1 MKKLLTFLLTALL
14 AFSVGWAETST
25 LTFNSACGGSGTADD
40 GAAWTVESDAAESTF
55 DSTKGIHYGTS
66 KAAVSYLTLTSSSFS
81 NKTITKIVVNAS
93 GASSTSAV
101 LNVTVGG
108 SAFGS
113 QTNLSSTAA
122 EYTFNGS
129 ASGEIVVRISQQS
142 AKKALYCKSITI
154 TYEAGGTQPAEPNWY
169 SKVTDLSDLE
179 AGKKCIFVYENG
191 SSSAAMGAFDS
202 NNHGIGITDLTI
214 SDNRINIGGTDV
226 IEYTLG
232 GTSNA
237 WTFLNPNNRY
247 LGAAGNTSDQF
258 STSATLGV
266 YTDLRWTIN
275 GNGYISNNSSSRN
288 IRYSSAHLFGLYT
301 SGSYATI
308 FIQDLEDCATPTF
321 SPDPEDGPFT
331 SAQNVSISCATS
343 GATIYYTTDGTTPT
357 TSSAVYSSAITVNET
372 TTIKAIAVA
381 SGYDNSAVATA
392 TYTINQPQTVANLP
406 AANGLNDGDEFTFT
420 GDAVV
425 AYHMTYGNSS
435 YTWLR
440 DLNATSGGGMF
451 YNDNSGLTSVGTVLN
466 SGWTATK
473 TVYSGLYEYTGA
485 NGITANTQYSTQTV
499 EPFDRTGQTL
509 SDANISEIIA
519 LNNITISGTGNAQTG
534 TSEGNRAT
542 YTLYKKF
549 GITLEDG
556 KKYNIIATV
565 GKYNNNTIQVYPLS
579 ATEVAEPTLTI
590 ELNPVTQTASVGDI
604 ITVNVSVDPADAEF
618 EATCDNDN
626 VIVENTSNGF
636 TIYTETPGTYTVS
649 VYATS
654 GTLENTVTGTYT
666 FNDVSS
672 SSTIYRKVTSTNDLV
687 EGQKYI
693 LVYEGTPAFLGAIST
708 TSTKYGLS
716 ITGPTINNDK
726 VDIANYSD
734 IKVLTLTKDGNN
746 LSFHNGTGYLC
757 WTSGNSLN
765 VSSDIS
771 NNSKW
776 TASGD
781 DTNGFILT
789 NLVADDSDS
798 RILKYNSTSGQERFA
813 CYKSG
818 QKDAILYVQDSGET
832 PTPTVAV
839 PTFSFNDEAVTGSVT
854 VNYGETITVNSAS
867 GTVIS
872 YTTDNTDP
880 STSNTATLTTS
891 NTAQVMIT
899 EGCTIRAIAL
909 DGDANESDEATLTV
923 TVNPLAIT
931 LNPAEQSVATGE
943 TITVDVTANTLGD
956 VVYDY
961 SCSPVGAT
969 VTATANGFTI
979 TSTNA
984 GTYTVTV
991 SAIDEA
997 YREATAMGTYT
1008 FTAAS
1013 ASTTIYRKVTQSSDL
1028 VAGRKYIIVY
1038 EGSMSSY
1045 PNPAVMGAIG
1055 SYGDYITGPTISN
1068 NEIDIADYTATS
1080 VLTLGGN
1087 PNDGWTFQL
1096 NNGDYMAL
1104 NSDSNALHTND
1115 GTSNNAKWSVSSSF
1129 YLTNVE
1135 YDTRTLMSNSASS
1148 RFACYTSTQNNQR
1161 TYAYLY
1167 VQKNTGPEIVVAP
1180 NSLSLDDIAVGS
1192 SSTTGTLNVSGQKL
1206 TENVTVTWDN
1216 SNFTVN
1222 NSSSPATI
1230 PVASVLA
1237 DGGINVNVA
1246 YNGTNTQ
1253 GETVELTFSSTGAEP
1268 VTATVT
1274 GKKATPTAPE
1284 IDVPTGT
1291 YYEGQDVV
1299 ISAQEGTTLVYTIDG
1314 VSTTV
1319 NDNEA
1324 IIEVPYGT
1332 GTTTVTATAYEGN
1345 NASETTT
1352 VTYTWGTVT
1361 VTISPETGTT
1371 FMGRTISG
1379 TISVEPSDAQVTMTG
1394 ATYNAQ
1400 DKTFV
1405 SDEVLAVGGQVTV
1418 QATATKGNATANA
1431 TATYTRV
1438 AAPTPAAPTFSI
1450 PAGAVAAGTQVTITA
1465 PAGTTL
1471 YVNGVAQSNPY
1482 TVTISTATTIQAYC
1496 VNEDENTQSD
1506 TVTNFYSISSSGG
1519 SGDGNIYEKVT
1530 SSELIE
1536 GDSYILVYEDT
1547 PSAMGTVPNGGK
1559 GSAVTATWVQH
1570 TSTPYQVSVD
1580 DACELIAHSTG
1591 TQYQYQF
1598 VLADDSYL
1606 GWSSSTN
1613 FNLNLDSSSNGTK
1626 WTVSQ
1631 NGTITN
1637 VEAGSRGVIYSQN
1650 SNGVFAPYSTS
1661 NVGNNGYAWAYLY
1674 HKVNSTPTV
1683 VVDAPVITPVTD
1695 TYYENQNVTITAQD
1709 GVTIYYTTDGS
1720 NPTTLSN
1727 VYSSSFPAEYVS
1739 GGTMTVK
1746 AIAINAQGVASEV
1759 AMETYT
1765 WGVPTVSIIP
1775 ESKYVAD
1782 DHVSV
1787 ILSSTPAD
1795 ASIYYTINGSEPTNE
1810 STLYSNAFTVD
1821 LPNVG
1826 DEVTVKAIAYVGNLP
1841 SEIAT
1846 ATYTRVNK
1854 VIDVN
1859 APFFSPIENYTYYGD
1874 QEIEILCTTE
1884 NADIYYEVVPAS
1896 GVTVPDASQVTQPT
1910 KSSTHYTGPISMT
1923 VGNSYYVKAIAYI
1936 GNFASE
1942 VAEGWFTIKST
1953 SEWSTPTNATTVLE
1967 NVAQMRTVSSGK
1979 RVTFRNPIQV
1989 VYMSTMCN
1997 DPTPGNYTHPVPEYV
2012 YVRDN
2017 SGYGVIYF
2025 GKGSTMWATQTNGRR
2040 NSPAKIFEMG
2050 DWIAGNE
2057 IEGVTGTWDS
2067 GLIPQVGTKERDIY
2081 SWPADKLGNT
2091 PIIAEEATC
2100 ADVRGGTIDNNLCGH
2115 YLHVRNTTLSGVMD
2129 YQEFNT
2135 NETNDYRHTGTIS
2148 DASGAC
2154 TYYDRFWLYSGT
2166 VDNGFHYPY
2175 TGYGNITYDICG
2187 LGHYDQAWFTAKGDN
2202 ATFDIFC
2209 VGDYY
2214 AGMSNPYEVFPLDF
2228 LWIYK
2233 PVISLPSGEYTT
2245 EQTVTLTAEQ
2255 PTWTEDPVTIYYKTD
2270 DMDDWAEYTSP
2281 IIVNSDTHIQAYA
2294 QVPTEKFNDIVR
2306 SVTVEATYE
2315 FANIKEPI
2323 INDDVD
2329 DNVIEVTTGD
2339 EEVNVTIQ
2347 TNPESPEALTLYT
2360 LNGEVPTLE
2369 NGIPVVN
2376 GSISLDSITETTTV
2390 TAISYLPDGEGNP
2403 VLWSNPVTVTYTF
2416 VKSNGV
2422 VYNLVDAVAMDKVYV
2437 IVNKDAYMGL
2447 STAQNGNNRG
2457 STGVKFTDGTK
2468 EHVYG
2473 NDELA
2478 LFVLE
2483 SANAGRYYFK
2493 NINGNGYL
2501 TVTTNDVAN
2510 LSTSATASSYSEAA
2524 VAIGS
2529 QAAGCPATITF
2540 NYDGTNRYLRYFA
2553 KGRTFTTN
2561 SDVTLNQ
2568 DVFLYGTTATP
2579 LAVIESKITAG
2590 DNVQVTVADNLIGAW
2605 AINKPDGKK
2614 YLWAK
2619 DMGLS
2624 IDKTAPVAGQKDYVK
2639 NILHYQNHDWDQSNW
2654 VILDFSGL
2662 NGQENN
2668 PEEFVGKKLTGGTI
2682 TGKYVDGN
2690 NYRIVLDIAPQ
2701 AIADADAGKYPGY
2714 NVADVKEDDPQSYVL
2729 GYNTYIPTN
2738 FYDAY
2743 MNAPY
2748 GEGFV
2753 AEEGYA
2759 LGTHAG
2765 EKLFFMNPK
2774 VQEVVRIWG
2783 IYTQKEGGQ
2792 DVFTCITPSLENMVN
2807 GWGIK
2812 GAFAVKWDY
2821 NRVNQDTYGARP
2833 SGLGYTDVNKAFMFH
2848 AAIVA
2853 KSTSGRRANVVGTA
2867 DDASNMSDRFVIYP
2881 LDFKSSEDN
2890 VVTGVEE
2897 LNVLMKDVESVRYYN
2912 IMGMESEK
2920 PFEGINIVV
2929 TRYTDGSTSTAKILR

>member
-1 MKKLLTFLLTALL
+1 MTALL
-14 AFSVGWAETST
+14 AFGVGWAATETYTYQLESGHFNTST
-25 LTFNSACGGSGTADD
+25 TTHTDNNGFTWSLNLANNSYCQWNSNVSALQIGSAKQPAGNTTFQTSDISGTITQVTVT
-40 GAAWTVESDAAESTF
+40 AWT
-55 DSTKGIHYGTS
+55 GGTS
-66 KAAVSYLTLTSSSFS
+66 TASVSVDGNNYTPSSTTLGSSTADYTF
-81 NKTITKIVVNAS
+81 T
-93 GASSTSAV
+93 GASSGA
-101 LNVTVGG
+101 LII
-108 SAFGS
+108 
-113 QTNLSSTAA
+113 
-122 EYTFNGS
+122 TFN
-129 ASGEIVVRISQQS
+129 ASS
-142 AKKALYCKSITI
+142 KAMYLSKVSVTI
-154 TYEAGGTQPAEPNWY
+154 ETGGTPTPTCQ
-169 SKVTDLSDLE
+169 
-179 AGKKCIFVYENG
+179 
-191 SSSAAMGAFDS
+191 
-202 NNHGIGITDLTI
+202 
-214 SDNRINIGGTDV
+214 
-226 IEYTLG
+226 
-232 GTSNA
+232 
-237 WTFLNPNNRY
+237 
-247 LGAAGNTSDQF
+247 
-258 STSATLGV
+258 
-266 YTDLRWTIN
+266 
-275 GNGYISNNSSSRN
+275 
-288 IRYSSAHLFGLYT
+288 
-301 SGSYATI
+301 
-308 FIQDLEDCATPTF
+308 TPTF
-321 SPDPEDGPFT
+321 SPAAGTYT
-331 SAQNVSISCATS
+331 SAQNVTISCGTS
-343 GATIYYTTDGTTPT
+343 GATIYYTTDGSTPT
-357 TSSAVYSSAITVNET
+357 TSSSVYSTAIPVSKT
-372 TTIKAIAVA
+372 TTIKALATANGYNNSTIAE
-381 SGYDNSAVATA
+381 A
-392 TYTINQPQTVANLP
+392 TYTIS
-406 AANGLNDGDEFTFT
+406 T
-420 GDAVV
+420 G
-425 AYHMTYGNSS
+425 GS
-435 YTWLR
+435 
-440 DLNATSGGGMF
+440 TS
-451 YNDNSGLTSVGTVLN
+451 
-466 SGWTATK
+466 
-473 TVYSGLYEYTGA
+473 TVYHKVTKESDLAPERKYIIVYEDVDNNKASALSTFGSSTGSSASTFNAITNLNLTDHTVDIGSNSNIVVLTLGGSTDAWTLYYDKGNISGYIAGNNST
-485 NGITANTQYSTQTV
+485 NFNIVSSTQT
-499 EPFDRTGQTL
+499 TGAL
-509 SDANISEIIA
+509 WKISNDGII
-519 LNNITISGTGNAQTG
+519 N
-534 TSEGNRAT
+534 
-542 YTLYKKF
+542 
-549 GITLEDG
+549 
-556 KKYNIIATV
+556 
-565 GKYNNNTIQVYPLS
+565 
-579 ATEVAEPTLTI
+579 
-590 ELNPVTQTASVGDI
+590 
-604 ITVNVSVDPADAEF
+604 NVSYTTRYIRYYASASSPSF
-618 EATCDNDN
+618 RHYT
-626 VIVENTSNGF
+626 TSNGAEA
-636 TIYTETPGTYTVS
+636 Y
-649 VYATS
+649 
-654 GTLENTVTGTYT
+654 
-666 FNDVSS
+666 
-672 SSTIYRKVTSTNDLV
+672 
-687 EGQKYI
+687 
-693 LVYEGTPAFLGAIST
+693 
-708 TSTKYGLS
+708 
-716 ITGPTINNDK
+716 
-726 VDIANYSD
+726 
-734 IKVLTLTKDGNN
+734 
-746 LSFHNGTGYLC
+746 
-757 WTSGNSLN
+757 
-765 VSSDIS
+765 
-771 NNSKW
+771 
-776 TASGD
+776 
-781 DTNGFILT
+781 
-789 NLVADDSDS
+789 
-798 RILKYNSTSGQERFA
+798 
-813 CYKSG
+813 
-818 QKDAILYVQDSGET
+818 LYVQDSGET

-839 PTFSFNDEAVTGSVT
+839 PTFSYNEEAVTGSVA
-854 VNYGETITVNSAS
+854 VDYGETITLNSAS

-872 YTTDNTDP
+872 YTTDNTNP
-880 STSNTATLTTS
+880 STSNTATLSTS

-909 DGDANESDEATLTV
+909 DGDANESDEASLTV
-923 TVNPLAIT
+923 TLNPLAIT
-931 LNPAEQSVATGE
+931 LNPATESAATGE
-943 TITVDVTANTLGD
+943 AITVGVTANTLGD
-956 VVYDY
+956 VVYEY
-961 SCSPVGAT
+961 SCSPAGAT

-1008 FTAAS
+1008 FTAPVETNQYNLVKNTTS
-1013 ASTTIYRKVTQSSDL
+1013 IDDNSTYVLIYNSTN
-1028 VAGRKYIIVY
+1028 A
-1038 EGSMSSY
+1038 MSSTLTGGY
-1045 PNPAVMGAIG
+1045 LAQ
-1055 SYGDYITGPTISN
+1055 ITNGFSVSGEIASVESN
-1068 NEIDIADYTATS
+1068 SEVDI
-1080 VLTLGGN
+1080 LTLESI
-1087 PNDGWTFQL
+1087 
-1096 NNGDYMAL
+1096 GDNYYYIKDA
-1104 NSDSNALHTND
+1104 T
-1115 GTSNNAKWSVSSSF
+1115 G
-1129 YLTNVE
+1129 YI
-1135 YDTRTLMSNSASS
+1135 
-1148 RFACYTSTQNNQR
+1148 QN
-1161 TYAYLY
+1161 T
-1167 VQKNTGPEIVVAP
+1167 
-1180 NSLSLDDIAVGS
+1180 S
-1192 SSTTGTLNVSGQKL
+1192 SSTIARDNAPSTDNFKWEITIDNNLALIQNKSTGRYLAYNTSSPRFAAYTSVTGQQKAAALYQRESTNPKLTVPATVDLGTVPVGTSESEAVEFTISGSHLTGNVSVSIASEELANFIIVPSLPATLSPDANGNVSQNFLISYTGT
-1206 TENVTVTWDN
+1206 NVTGAT
-1216 SNFTVN
+1216 
-1222 NSSSPATI
+1222 ATI
-1230 PVASVLA
+1230 TVTS
-1237 DGGINVNVA
+1237 DGAATKTI
-1246 YNGTNTQ
+1246 
-1253 GETVELTFSSTGAEP
+1253 
-1268 VTATVT
+1268 TVT

-1291 YYEGQDVV
+1291 YYEDQDVV

-1319 NDNEA
+1319 NDNEV

-1361 VTISPETGTT
+1361 VTISPETGST

-1379 TISVEPSDAQVTMTG
+1379 SISVEPSDAQVTMTG

-1438 AAPTPAAPTFSI
+1438 AAPAPAAPTFSI

-1519 SGDGNIYEKVT
+1519 SGDGNIYEEVI
-1530 SSELIE
+1530 SPNLID
-1536 GDSYILVYEDT
+1536 GDTYILVYEGT
-1547 PSAMGTVPNGGK
+1547 PSAMGAISSGK
-1559 GSAVTATWVQH
+1559 GSAVVATWEKH
-1570 TSTPYQVSVD
+1570 DERPYQVSLEG
-1580 DACELIAHSTG
+1580 ANELIAHSTG

-1598 VLADDSYL
+1598 ELANGSYL
-1606 GWSSSTN
+1606 GWSSGAN
-1613 FNLNLDSSSNGTK
+1613 FNNTVTDNGAK
-1626 WTVSQ
+1626 WTVDEY
-1631 NGTITN
+1631 GTITN
-1637 VEAGSRGVIYSQN
+1637 VKENSRSVIYRESA
-1650 SNGVFAPYSTS
+1650 GFAPYASSNAGTS
-1661 NVGNNGYAWAYLY
+1661 DYHWAYLY
-1674 HKVNSTPTV
+1674 HKVNSTPAV
-1683 VVDAPVITPVTD
+1683 VVDAPVITPVTG

-1739 GGTMTVK
+1739 GGTVTIK

-1765 WGVPTVSIIP
+1765 WGVPTVSINP
-1775 ESKYVAD
+1775 DSKYVAD

-1896 GVTVPDASQVTQPT
+1896 GVTVPDASQVATPT

-1967 NVAQMRTVSSGK
+1967 NVAQMRTVSSGS

-2025 GKGSTMWATQTNGRR
+2025 GKGSTMWAKQTSGRR

-2057 IEGVTGTWDS
+2057 IDGVTGTWDS

-2091 PIIAEEATC
+2091 PIIAEKATC
-2100 ADVRGGTIDNNLCGH
+2100 ADVGGGTVDNNLCGH

-2175 TGYGNITYDICG
+2175 TGYDNITYDICG
-2187 LGHYDQAWFTAKGDN
+2187 LGHYDQAWFAAKGDN

-2255 PTWTEDPVTIYYKTD
+2255 PTWTVDPVTIYYKTD

-2323 INDDVD
+2323 ITDDVD
-2329 DNVIEVTTGD
+2329 DNVIEVTTGN
-2339 EEVNVTIQ
+2339 EEVNVTIS
-2347 TNPESPEALTLYT
+2347 TNPESPDAVTLYT
-2360 LNGEVPTLE
+2360 TNGEVPTLE
-2369 NGIPVVN
+2369 NGIVVEN
-2376 GSISLDSITETTTV
+2376 GQVTLNPIKETTTV
-2390 TAISYLPDGEGNP
+2390 TAISYIEVSDGQGGTTL
-2403 VLWSNPVTVTYTF
+2403 VWSNPVSETYTF

-2422 VYNLVDAVAMDKVYV
+2422 VYDLVNTVTTDKIYV

-2447 STAQNGNNRG
+2447 STAQNGNNHG

-2473 NDELA
+2473 NAELA

-2493 NINGNGYL
+2493 NINGDGYL

-2510 LSTSATASSYSEAA
+2510 LSTSATASSYSEAGVTIA
-2524 VAIGS
+2524 QNNGY
-2529 QAAGCPATITF
+2529 PATIMF

-2561 SDVTLNQ
+2561 ADATLNEE
-2568 DVFLYGTTATP
+2568 VFLYGTEATP
-2579 LAVIESKITAG
+2579 LAKIESEMNAG
-2590 DNVQVTVADNLIGAW
+2590 NDVQVTVADDLIAAW
-2605 AINKPDGKK
+2605 AVDNGTEK
-2614 YLWAK
+2614 YVWAK
-2619 DMGLS
+2619 DMGYS
-2624 IDKTAPVAGQKDYVK
+2624 INKTSPVTGQTDYVK
-2639 NILHYQNHDWDQSNW
+2639 TVMGWQTHDWDQSNW
-2654 VILDFSGL
+2654 VILDFSGVSANL
-2662 NGQENN
+2662 NEL
-2668 PEEFVGKKLTGGTI
+2668 VGKKLTGSTV
-2682 TGKYVDGN
+2682 TGDYVEGKN
-2690 NYRIVLDIAPQ
+2690 NGGNYRIVLKSLPTAVE
-2701 AIADADAGKYPGY
+2701 DAEAAKYPGLGVATAAITANAEGKY
-2714 NVADVKEDDPQSYVL
+2714 NPANYNL
-2729 GYNTYIPTN
+2729 GYNTYMPGN
-2738 FYDAY
+2738 FNTANLNIDG
-2743 MNAPY
+2743 NN
-2748 GEGFV
+2748 GFV
-2753 AEEGYA
+2753 AGEDA
-2759 LGTHAG
+2759 APLHQG

-2774 VQEVVRIWG
+2774 TQEVARVWGVWDGEKFTIWECDN
-2783 IYTQKEGGQ
+2783 Q
-2792 DVFTCITPSLENMVN
+2792 NVN
-2807 GWGIK
+2807 GWAIK
-2812 GAFAVKWDY
+2812 GAF
-2821 NRVNQDTYGARP
+2821 
-2833 SGLGYTDVNKAFMFH
+2833 DVNWTRNAVSLSPLEYGKPEGISAGTEHIFH
-2848 AAIVA
+2848 AVVA
-2853 KSTSGRRANVVGTA
+2853 LKQATGPGNAPRRLGENDM
-2867 DDASNMSDRFVIYP
+2867 DDQTPASDEYEIYP
-2881 LDFKSSEDN
+2881 LDLSNSGNPTSVKN
-2890 VVTGVEE
+2890 VQANKTI
-2897 LNVLMKDVESVRYYN
+2897 ESVRYYN
-2912 IMGMESEK
+2912 IMGMESEQ

-2929 TRYTDGSTSTAKILR
+2929 TRFSDGSTSTFKVLK

>member
-14 AFSVGWAETST
+14 AFSVGWAENVYVKVENTSQLEVGKT
-25 LTFNSACGGSGTADD
+25 YILVYENGNSSACMGSISSG
-40 GAAWTVESDAAESTF
+40 
-55 DSTKGIHYGTS
+55 YGS
-66 KAAVSYLTLTSSSFS
+66 AIQNMALS
-81 NKTITKIVVNAS
+81 NKTIDIEGKPVLELTLDGSTDAWTFHTGSGYLASTADKNISVQQSVGEYSKWKVSADFTLVLTQNSDRKIQYNSSSPRFTTYRTSQKAAYLYVKQSTVTTPTLTVSETDLTLPDIPANE
-93 GASSTSAV
+93 SSTSGQFNVSGLNLTGNVTLTRTSGSSDFSLSTSSIAPSNGSV
-101 LNVTVGG
+101 NQNVTVTYSGTSTTET
-108 SAFGS
+108 SATFS
-113 QTNLSSTAA
+113 ISSPGATTK
-122 EYTFNGS
+122 YIT
-129 ASGEIVVRISQQS
+129 VT
-142 AKKALYCKSITI
+142 AKKAT
-154 TYEAGGTQPAEPNWY
+154 
-169 SKVTDLSDLE
+169 
-179 AGKKCIFVYENG
+179 
-191 SSSAAMGAFDS
+191 
-202 NNHGIGITDLTI
+202 
-214 SDNRINIGGTDV
+214 
-226 IEYTLG
+226 
-232 GTSNA
+232 
-237 WTFLNPNNRY
+237 
-247 LGAAGNTSDQF
+247 
-258 STSATLGV
+258 
-266 YTDLRWTIN
+266 
-275 GNGYISNNSSSRN
+275 
-288 IRYSSAHLFGLYT
+288 
-301 SGSYATI
+301 
-308 FIQDLEDCATPTF
+308 
-321 SPDPEDGPFT
+321 
-331 SAQNVSISCATS
+331 
-343 GATIYYTTDGTTPT
+343 
-357 TSSAVYSSAITVNET
+357 
-372 TTIKAIAVA
+372 
-381 SGYDNSAVATA
+381 
-392 TYTINQPQTVANLP
+392 
-406 AANGLNDGDEFTFT
+406 
-420 GDAVV
+420 
-425 AYHMTYGNSS
+425 
-435 YTWLR
+435 
-440 DLNATSGGGMF
+440 GGGQP
-451 YNDNSGLTSVGTVLN
+451 SQG
-466 SGWTATK
+466 
-473 TVYSGLYEYTGA
+473 
-485 NGITANTQYSTQTV
+485 
-499 EPFDRTGQTL
+499 
-509 SDANISEIIA
+509 
-519 LNNITISGTGNAQTG
+519 
-534 TSEGNRAT
+534 
-542 YTLYKKF
+542 
-549 GITLEDG
+549 
-556 KKYNIIATV
+556 
-565 GKYNNNTIQVYPLS
+565 
-579 ATEVAEPTLTI
+579 
-590 ELNPVTQTASVGDI
+590 
-604 ITVNVSVDPADAEF
+604 
-618 EATCDNDN
+618 
-626 VIVENTSNGF
+626 
-636 TIYTETPGTYTVS
+636 
-649 VYATS
+649 
-654 GTLENTVTGTYT
+654 
-666 FNDVSS
+666 
-672 SSTIYRKVTSTNDLV
+672 TIYRKVTSTNDLV

-789 NLVADDSDS
+789 NLVADGSDS

-818 QKDAILYVQDSGET
+818 QNDAILYVQDSGEI

-839 PTFSFNDEAVTGSVT
+839 PTFSYGGEAVTGSVA
-854 VNYGETITVNSAS
+854 VNYGETITINSAS

-880 STSNTATLTTS
+880 STSNTATLTNN
-891 NTAQVMIT
+891 NTAQEIIT

-909 DGDANESDEATLTV
+909 DGDANESDEVTLTV

-931 LNPAEQSVATGE
+931 LNPAEQSVVTGE

-961 SCSPVGAT
+961 SCSPAGAT

-979 TSTNA
+979 TSTTA

-997 YREATAMGTYT
+997 YREATITGTYT
-1008 FTAAS
+1008 FTAPTETNQFNLVKNTS
-1013 ASTTIYRKVTQSSDL
+1013 DIDDNSTYVLIYNSTN
-1028 VAGRKYIIVY
+1028 A
-1038 EGSMSSY
+1038 MSSTLTNGY
-1045 PNPAVMGAIG
+1045 LAQ
-1055 SYGDYITGPTISN
+1055 IT
-1068 NEIDIADYTATS
+1068 
-1080 VLTLGGN
+1080 
-1087 PNDGWTFQL
+1087 
-1096 NNGDYMAL
+1096 NGF
-1104 NSDSNALHTND
+1104 
-1115 GTSNNAKWSVSSSF
+1115 SVSGEIAS
-1129 YLTNVE
+1129 VE
-1135 YDTRTLMSNSASS
+1135 SNSE
-1148 RFACYTSTQNNQR
+1148 
-1161 TYAYLY
+1161 
-1167 VQKNTGPEIVVAP
+1167 VDV
-1180 NSLSLDDIAVGS
+1180 LSLESAGDGYYYIKDATGYINNTSSS
-1192 SSTTGTLNVSGQKL
+1192 SSTIERDNSPSNDNFKWVITIENNLALIQNKSTDRYLAYNTGSPRFAAYASVTGQQKAAALYQRESTNPKLTVPATVDLGTVPVGTSESEAIEFTIAGNHLIGNVSVSIASDELANFTIVPSLPTSLTPDANGNVSQNFLISYSGTNVSGA
-1206 TENVTVTWDN
+1206 T
-1216 SNFTVN
+1216 
-1222 NSSSPATI
+1222 ATI
-1230 PVASVLA
+1230 TVSS
-1237 DGGINVNVA
+1237 DGAATKTIN
-1246 YNGTNTQ
+1246 
-1253 GETVELTFSSTGAEP
+1253 
-1268 VTATVT
+1268 VT

-1438 AAPTPAAPTFSI
+1438 AAPAPAAPTFSI
-1450 PAGAVAAGTQVTITA
+1450 PAGAVAVGTQVTITA

-1482 TVTISTATTIQAYC
+1482 TVTIDNAVTIQAYC

-1536 GDSYILVYEDT
+1536 DDSYILVYEDT
-1547 PSAMGTVPNGGK
+1547 PSAMGTVANGGK

-1591 TQYQYQF
+1591 AQYQF
-1598 VLADDSYL
+1598 ELANGSYL

-1674 HKVNSTPTV
+1674 HKVNSTPAV
-1683 VVDAPVITPVTD
+1683 VVDAPVITPVTG

-1759 AMETYT
+1759 AVETYT

-1826 DEVTVKAIAYVGNLP
+1826 DEATVKAIAYVGNLP

-1859 APFFSPIENYTYYGD
+1859 APFFSPLEGKEGGYSGIYYGN
-1874 QEIEILCTTE
+1874 QTLQIATSTE
-1884 NADIYYEVVPAS
+1884 NADIYFVIDSVSGTNPPAS
-1896 GVTVPDASQVTQPT
+1896 VSDPT

-1923 VGNSYYVKAIAYI
+1923 VGKSYRVKAIAYI
-1936 GNFASE
+1936 GNFVSTISEGYYIIKPFEGGTYVYQNLKDFNENCPTGKTASF
-1942 VAEGWFTIKST
+1942 V
-1953 SEWSTPTNATTVLE
+1953 
-1967 NVAQMRTVSSGK
+1967 
-1979 RVTFRNPIQV
+1979 NPVQV
-1989 VYMSTMCN
+1989 VFMSTYQNNGHSAEFC
-1997 DPTPGNYTHPVPEYV
+1997 YI
-2012 YVRDN
+2012 RDN
-2017 SGYGVIYF
+2017 TDYACVYF
-2025 GKGSTMWATQTNGRR
+2025 GKNYTGS
-2040 NSPAKIFEMG
+2040 SHIFKMG
-2050 DWIAGNE
+2050 DWIDGSQISGKTNIWEENFHIQLGTSYHEVYNWPSEALGWSEIIPETTTCQQISSGTAEGDNLWGHYIHARYTT
-2057 IEGVTGTWDS
+2057 IEGVEDDS
-2067 GLIPQVGTKERDIY
+2067 DGKY
-2081 SWPADKLGNT
+2081 K
-2091 PIIAEEATC
+2091 
-2100 ADVRGGTIDNNLCGH
+2100 GTINDQ
-2115 YLHVRNTTLSGVMD
+2115 SGVD
-2129 YQEFNT
+2129 
-2135 NETNDYRHTGTIS
+2135 
-2148 DASGAC
+2148 
-2154 TYYDRFWLYSGT
+2154 TYYDKFYRWSGFT
-2166 VDNGFHYPY
+2166 NS
-2175 TGYGNITYDICG
+2175 
-2187 LGHYDQAWFTAKGDN
+2187 LGDYDQTFFSTKKNAG
-2202 ATFDIFC
+2202 ATFDVYGI
-2209 VGDYY
+2209 VDYY
-2214 AGMSNPYEVFPLDF
+2214 ASDYPKAFQVCPIDF

-2233 PVISLPSGEYTT
+2233 PVITPGTDLNCTS
-2245 EQTVTLTAEQ
+2245 EQVVEITVTTPEWVEEGVT
-2255 PTWTEDPVTIYYKTD
+2255 PTIYYKTD
-2270 DMDDWAEYTSP
+2270 DMDDWAEYSGP
-2281 IIVNSDTHIQAYA
+2281 FVVNSNTHVQAYA
-2294 QVPTEKFNDIVR
+2294 ELESRYDDMMR
-2306 SVTVEATYE
+2306 SVIVETEYK
-2315 FANIKEPI
+2315 FIGIKDPEIDPASM
-2323 INDDVD
+2323 
-2329 DNVIEVTTGD
+2329 VIEVITGNEKVEDIMISDSNDANSGAVTVYTTDG
-2339 EEVNVTIQ
+2339 TMPSA
-2347 TNPESPEALTLYT
+2347 TNGTQIAA
-2360 LNGEVPTLE
+2360 G
-2369 NGIPVVN
+2369 GIVE
-2376 GSISLDSITETTTV
+2376 LDPITETTTV

-2422 VYNLVDAVAMDKVYV
+2422 VYDLVDAVTMDKVYV

-2457 STGVKFTDGTK
+2457 STGVKFKDDSKTK
-2468 EHVYG
+2468 VYG

-2510 LSTSATASSYSEAA
+2510 LSTSATTSSYSEAA
-2524 VAIGS
+2524 VVIGS

-2561 SDVTLNQ
+2561 SDATLNQ

-2590 DNVQVTVADNLIGAW
+2590 DDVQVTVADNLIGAW
-2605 AINKPDGKK
+2605 AINKPNGEKYLK

-2662 NGQENN
+2662 DEETD
-2668 PEEFVGKKLTGGTI
+2668 PEDFVGKRLNGGSI
-2682 TGKYVDGN
+2682 TGKYVDDN

-2701 AIADADAGKYPGY
+2701 AIADADDYPGY
-2714 NVADVKEDDPQSYVL
+2714 GLADVREDDPQSYDL

-2748 GEGFV
+2748 GKGFV

-2774 VQEVVRIWG
+2774 VQEVARVWG
-2783 IYTQKEGGQ
+2783 VYTQKEGGK
-2792 DVFTCITPSLENMVN
+2792 DVFTCFVPSLENMVN

-2812 GAFAVKWDY
+2812 GAFAVEWDY
-2821 NRVNQDTYGARP
+2821 NRVNQTTYGVRP
-2833 SGLGYTDVNKAFMFH
+2833 SDLSSITDDNKAFMFH

-2853 KSTSGRRANVVGTA
+2853 KPTGGRRANVEGTA

-2881 LDFKSSEDN
+2881 LDFKSSGEN

>member
-1 MKKLLTFLLTALL
+1 MYLSKV
-14 AFSVGWAETST
+14 SVTIET
-25 LTFNSACGGSGTADD
+25 
-40 GAAWTVESDAAESTF
+40 
-55 DSTKGIHYGTS
+55 
-66 KAAVSYLTLTSSSFS
+66 
-81 NKTITKIVVNAS
+81 
-93 GASSTSAV
+93 
-101 LNVTVGG
+101 
-108 SAFGS
+108 
-113 QTNLSSTAA
+113 
-122 EYTFNGS
+122 
-129 ASGEIVVRISQQS
+129 
-142 AKKALYCKSITI
+142 
-154 TYEAGGTQPAEPNWY
+154 GGTPTPTCQ
-169 SKVTDLSDLE
+169 
-179 AGKKCIFVYENG
+179 
-191 SSSAAMGAFDS
+191 
-202 NNHGIGITDLTI
+202 
-214 SDNRINIGGTDV
+214 
-226 IEYTLG
+226 
-232 GTSNA
+232 
-237 WTFLNPNNRY
+237 
-247 LGAAGNTSDQF
+247 
-258 STSATLGV
+258 
-266 YTDLRWTIN
+266 
-275 GNGYISNNSSSRN
+275 
-288 IRYSSAHLFGLYT
+288 
-301 SGSYATI
+301 
-308 FIQDLEDCATPTF
+308 TPTF
-321 SPDPEDGPFT
+321 SPAAGTYT
-331 SAQNVSISCATS
+331 SAQNVTISCGTS
-343 GATIYYTTDGTTPT
+343 GATIYYTTDGSTPT
-357 TSSAVYSSAITVNET
+357 TSSSVYSTAIPVSKT
-372 TTIKAIAVA
+372 TTIKALATANGYNNSTIAE
-381 SGYDNSAVATA
+381 A
-392 TYTINQPQTVANLP
+392 TYTIS
-406 AANGLNDGDEFTFT
+406 T
-420 GDAVV
+420 G
-425 AYHMTYGNSS
+425 GS
-435 YTWLR
+435 
-440 DLNATSGGGMF
+440 TS
-451 YNDNSGLTSVGTVLN
+451 
-466 SGWTATK
+466 
-473 TVYSGLYEYTGA
+473 TVYHKVTKESDLAPERKYIIVYEDVDNNKASALSTFGSSTGSSASTFNAITNLNLTDHTVDIGSNSNIVVLTLGGSTDAWTLYYDKGNISGYIAGNNST
-485 NGITANTQYSTQTV
+485 NFNIVSSTQT
-499 EPFDRTGQTL
+499 TGAL
-509 SDANISEIIA
+509 WKISNDGII
-519 LNNITISGTGNAQTG
+519 N
-534 TSEGNRAT
+534 
-542 YTLYKKF
+542 
-549 GITLEDG
+549 
-556 KKYNIIATV
+556 
-565 GKYNNNTIQVYPLS
+565 
-579 ATEVAEPTLTI
+579 
-590 ELNPVTQTASVGDI
+590 
-604 ITVNVSVDPADAEF
+604 NVSYTTRYIRYYASASSPSF
-618 EATCDNDN
+618 RHYT
-626 VIVENTSNGF
+626 TSNGAEA
-636 TIYTETPGTYTVS
+636 Y
-649 VYATS
+649 
-654 GTLENTVTGTYT
+654 
-666 FNDVSS
+666 
-672 SSTIYRKVTSTNDLV
+672 
-687 EGQKYI
+687 
-693 LVYEGTPAFLGAIST
+693 
-708 TSTKYGLS
+708 
-716 ITGPTINNDK
+716 
-726 VDIANYSD
+726 
-734 IKVLTLTKDGNN
+734 
-746 LSFHNGTGYLC
+746 
-757 WTSGNSLN
+757 
-765 VSSDIS
+765 
-771 NNSKW
+771 
-776 TASGD
+776 
-781 DTNGFILT
+781 
-789 NLVADDSDS
+789 
-798 RILKYNSTSGQERFA
+798 
-813 CYKSG
+813 
-818 QKDAILYVQDSGET
+818 LYVQDSGET

-839 PTFSFNDEAVTGSVT
+839 PTFSYNEEAVTGSVA
-854 VNYGETITVNSAS
+854 VDYGETITLNSAS

-872 YTTDNTDP
+872 YTTDNTNP
-880 STSNTATLTTS
+880 STSNTATLSTS

-909 DGDANESDEATLTV
+909 DGDANESDEASLTV
-923 TVNPLAIT
+923 TLNPLAIT
-931 LNPAEQSVATGE
+931 LNPATESAATGE
-943 TITVDVTANTLGD
+943 AITVGVTANTLGD
-956 VVYDY
+956 VVYEY
-961 SCSPVGAT
+961 SCSPAGAT

-1087 PNDGWTFQL
+1087 QNDGWTFQL

-1104 NSDSNALHTND
+1104 NSASNALHTND
-1115 GTSNNAKWSVSSSF
+1115 GTSNNAKWSVSLSF

-1148 RFACYTSTQNNQR
+1148 RFACYTSTQTNQR

-1291 YYEGQDVV
+1291 YYEDQDVV

-1319 NDNEA
+1319 NDNEV

-1352 VTYTWGTVT
+1352 ETYTWGTVT

-1379 TISVEPSDAQVTMTG
+1379 SISVEPSDAQVTMTG

-1405 SDEVLAVGGQVTV
+1405 SDEVLAVGGQITV
-1418 QATATKGNATANA
+1418 QATASKGNATANA

-1438 AAPTPAAPTFSI
+1438 AAPAPDAPTFSI

-1496 VNEDENTQSD
+1496 VNEDENTQSE

-1519 SGDGNIYEKVT
+1519 SGDGNTYEEVM
-1530 SSELIE
+1530 SPNLID
-1536 GDSYILVYEDT
+1536 GDTYILVYEGT
-1547 PSAMGTVPNGGK
+1547 PSAMGAISSGK
-1559 GSAVTATWVQH
+1559 GSAVAATWEKH
-1570 TSTPYQVSVD
+1570 DARPYQVSVES
-1580 DACELIAHSTG
+1580 ANELIAHSTG

-1598 VLADDSYL
+1598 ELANGSYL

-1613 FNLNLDSSSNGTK
+1613 FNLNLEPSNNGTK
-1626 WTVSQ
+1626 WTVDEY
-1631 NGTITN
+1631 GTITN
-1637 VEAGSRGVIYSQN
+1637 MGSDGRPVLYRIS
-1650 SNGVFAPYSTS
+1650 SSVFAPYAAS
-1661 NVGNNGYAWAYLY
+1661 NADNTDYAWAYLY
-1674 HKVNSTPTV
+1674 HKVSSTPAV

-1739 GGTMTVK
+1739 GGTMTIK

-1765 WGVPTVSIIP
+1765 WGVPTVSINP
-1775 ESKYVAD
+1775 DSKYVAD

-1910 KSSTHYTGPISMT
+1910 KSSTHYSGPISMT

-1942 VAEGWFTIKST
+1942 VAEGWFTIKNT
-1953 SEWSTPTNATTVLE
+1953 SEWTTPTNATTVLE

-2025 GKGSTMWATQTNGRR
+2025 GKGSTMWAKQTSGRR

-2057 IEGVTGTWDS
+2057 IDGVTGTWDS

-2091 PIIAEEATC
+2091 PIIAEKATC
-2100 ADVRGGTIDNNLCGH
+2100 ADVGGGTVDNNLCGH
-2115 YLHVRNTTLSGVMD
+2115 YLHVRNTTLSGVID

-2175 TGYGNITYDICG
+2175 TGYDNITYDICG
-2187 LGHYDQAWFTAKGDN
+2187 LGHYDQAWFAAKGDN

-2233 PVISLPSGEYTT
+2233 PVISLSSGEYTT

-2255 PTWTEDPVTIYYKTD
+2255 PTWTVDPVTIYYKTD

-2329 DNVIEVTTGD
+2329 DNVIEVTTGNK
-2339 EEVNVTIQ
+2339 EVNVTIS
-2347 TNPESPEALTLYT
+2347 TNPDSPDAVTLYT
-2360 LNGEVPTLE
+2360 TNGEVPTLE
-2369 NGIPVVN
+2369 NGTVAEN
-2376 GSISLDSITETTTV
+2376 GQATLDPITETTTV
-2390 TAISYLPDGEGNP
+2390 TAISYIEVSDGQGGTTL
-2403 VLWSNPVTVTYTF
+2403 VWSNPVTQTYTF
-2416 VKSNGV
+2416 VKKNGV
-2422 VYNLVDAVAMDKVYV
+2422 IYNLVTEAPQEGNVYV

-2447 STAQNGNNRG
+2447 STSQNGNNRG
-2457 STGVKFTDGTK
+2457 STGVMFVDNATK
-2468 EHVYG
+2468 NQVYG
-2473 NDELA
+2473 NAELA

-2483 SANAGRYYFK
+2483 KASAGRYYFK
-2493 NINGNGYL
+2493 NINGDGYL

-2510 LSTSATASSYSEAA
+2510 LSTSATASSYSEAGVTIA
-2524 VAIGS
+2524 
-2529 QAAGCPATITF
+2529 QANGNPATIMF

-2561 SDVTLNQ
+2561 ADATLNEN
-2568 DVFLYGTTATP
+2568 VFLYGTDATP
-2579 LAVIESKITAG
+2579 LAKIESEMNAG
-2590 DNVQVTVADNLIGAW
+2590 IQVTVADDLIAAW
-2605 AINKPDGKK
+2605 AVDNGTEK
-2614 YLWAK
+2614 YVWAK
-2619 DMGLS
+2619 DMGYS
-2624 IDKTAPVAGQKDYVK
+2624 INKTSPVTGQTDYVK
-2639 NILHYQNHDWDQSNW
+2639 TVMGWQTHEWDQSNW
-2654 VILDFSGL
+2654 VILDFSGVSGIGINDL
-2662 NGQENN
+2662 NAL
-2668 PEEFVGKKLTGGTI
+2668 VGKKLAGGTV
-2682 TGKYVDGN
+2682 TGNYVEGKN
-2690 NYRIVLDIAPQ
+2690 NGGNYRIVLNSKINNPKE
-2701 AIADADAGKYPGY
+2701 DAEAAKYPGLGVATAAITANEEGKY
-2714 NVADVKEDDPQSYVL
+2714 NPANYNL
-2729 GYNTYIPTN
+2729 GYNTYIPGN
-2738 FYDAY
+2738 FNTANLNIDG
-2743 MNAPY
+2743 NN
-2748 GEGFV
+2748 GFV
-2753 AEEGYA
+2753 AGDDA
-2759 LGTHAG
+2759 APLHQG

-2774 VQEVVRIWG
+2774 TQEVARVWGVWDGEKFTIWECDN
-2783 IYTQKEGGQ
+2783 Q
-2792 DVFTCITPSLENMVN
+2792 NVN
-2807 GWGIK
+2807 GWAIK
-2812 GAFAVKWDY
+2812 GAF
-2821 NRVNQDTYGARP
+2821 
-2833 SGLGYTDVNKAFMFH
+2833 DVNWTRNAVSLSPLEYGKPEGISAGTEHIFH
-2848 AAIVA
+2848 AVVA
-2853 KSTSGRRANVVGTA
+2853 LKQATGPGNAPRRLGVNDM
-2867 DDASNMSDRFVIYP
+2867 DDQTPASDEYEIYP
-2881 LDFKSSEDN
+2881 LDLSNSGNPTSVKN
-2890 VVTGVEE
+2890 VQANKTI
-2897 LNVLMKDVESVRYYN
+2897 ESVRYYN
-2912 IMGMESEK
+2912 IMGMESEQ

-2929 TRYTDGSTSTAKILR
+2929 TRFSDGSTSTFKVLK

>member
-14 AFSVGWAETST
+14 AFGVGWAETVT
-25 LTFNSACGGSGTADD
+25 LDFTSNTWGLPTSNTTTETTYTNGSYSIIIKGTGTGYRFESNGSYLILGKS
-40 GAAWTVESDAAESTF
+40 GA
-55 DSTKGIHYGTS
+55 
-66 KAAVSYLTLTSSSFS
+66 YLTLPAFSKDTEKIVITGRSGASGKVTQNIYVGETAVSTSTTGATGTNTYQINS
-81 NKTITKIVVNAS
+81 NYQAAGTVYTLKVTNANNTQITKI
-93 GASSTSAV
+93 
-101 LNVTVGG
+101 
-108 SAFGS
+108 
-113 QTNLSSTAA
+113 
-122 EYTFNGS
+122 E
-129 ASGEIVVRISQQS
+129 
-142 AKKALYCKSITI
+142 
-154 TYEAGGTQPAEPNWY
+154 
-169 SKVTDLSDLE
+169 
-179 AGKKCIFVYENG
+179 VYLKE
-191 SSSAAMGAFDS
+191 SSSPTPTCD
-202 NNHGIGITDLTI
+202 
-214 SDNRINIGGTDV
+214 
-226 IEYTLG
+226 
-232 GTSNA
+232 
-237 WTFLNPNNRY
+237 
-247 LGAAGNTSDQF
+247 
-258 STSATLGV
+258 
-266 YTDLRWTIN
+266 
-275 GNGYISNNSSSRN
+275 
-288 IRYSSAHLFGLYT
+288 
-301 SGSYATI
+301 
-308 FIQDLEDCATPTF
+308 TPTF
-321 SPDPEDGPFT
+321 SPAGGTYTE
-331 SAQNVSISCATS
+331 AQNVTISCNNPS
-343 GATIYYTTDGTTPT
+343 DATIYYTIDGSTPT
-357 TSSAVYSSAITVNET
+357 TNSSVYSSAIPVNET
-372 TTIKAIAVA
+372 KTIKAIATK
-381 SGYDNSAVATA
+381 SNYNNSTVGKA
-392 TYTINQPQTVANLP
+392 TYTINTSPTNNDYYDIDFTDNNHWTPSLP
-406 AANGLNDGDEFTFT
+406 TTSITTTKNYNDGTYTITLSASTGYYYQASGSYLMIGKSGSYITFPAFSRDVEKIVVEGNAGAST
-420 GDAVV
+420 NTMMNIFVEDDAV
-425 AYHMTYGNSS
+425 S
-435 YTWLR
+435 
-440 DLNATSGGGMF
+440 TSTTGSTG
-451 YNDNSGLTSVGTVLN
+451 
-466 SGWTATK
+466 TK
-473 TVYSGLYEYTGA
+473 TYLINENY
-485 NGITANTQYSTQTV
+485 
-499 EPFDRTGQTL
+499 
-509 SDANISEIIA
+509 
-519 LNNITISGTGNAQTG
+519 
-534 TSEGNRAT
+534 
-542 YTLYKKF
+542 
-549 GITLEDG
+549 
-556 KKYNIIATV
+556 
-565 GKYNNNTIQVYPLS
+565 
-579 ATEVAEPTLTI
+579 
-590 ELNPVTQTASVGDI
+590 QTAG
-604 ITVNVSVDPADAEF
+604 
-618 EATCDNDN
+618 
-626 VIVENTSNGF
+626 
-636 TIYTETPGTYTVS
+636 TIYTLKISNAYNAQIKHITIYFKE
-649 VYATS
+649 
-654 GTLENTVTGTYT
+654 
-666 FNDVSS
+666 
-672 SSTIYRKVTSTNDLV
+672 SSTS
-687 EGQKYI
+687 
-693 LVYEGTPAFLGAIST
+693 
-708 TSTKYGLS
+708 
-716 ITGPTINNDK
+716 
-726 VDIANYSD
+726 
-734 IKVLTLTKDGNN
+734 
-746 LSFHNGTGYLC
+746 
-757 WTSGNSLN
+757 
-765 VSSDIS
+765 
-771 NNSKW
+771 
-776 TASGD
+776 
-781 DTNGFILT
+781 
-789 NLVADDSDS
+789 
-798 RILKYNSTSGQERFA
+798 
-813 CYKSG
+813 
-818 QKDAILYVQDSGET
+818 
-832 PTPTVAV
+832 TVAV
-839 PTFSFNDEAVTGSVT
+839 PTFSYGGEAVTGSVA
-854 VNYGETITVNSAS
+854 VDYGETITINSAS

-1859 APFFSPIENYTYYGD
+1859 APFFSPLEGKEGGYSGIYYGN
-1874 QEIEILCTTE
+1874 QTLQIATSTE
-1884 NADIYYEVVPAS
+1884 NADIYFVIDSVSGTNPPAS
-1896 GVTVPDASQVTQPT
+1896 VSDPT
-1910 KSSTHYTGPISMT
+1910 KSSTHYTDPISMT
-1923 VGNSYYVKAIAYI
+1923 VGKSYRVKAIAYI
-1936 GNFASE
+1936 GNFVSTISEGYYIIKPFEGGTYVYQNLKDFNENCPTGKTASF
-1942 VAEGWFTIKST
+1942 V
-1953 SEWSTPTNATTVLE
+1953 
-1967 NVAQMRTVSSGK
+1967 
-1979 RVTFRNPIQV
+1979 NPVQV
-1989 VYMSTMCN
+1989 VFMSTYQNNGHSAEFC
-1997 DPTPGNYTHPVPEYV
+1997 YI
-2012 YVRDN
+2012 RDN
-2017 SGYGVIYF
+2017 TDYACVYF
-2025 GKGSTMWATQTNGRR
+2025 GKNYTGS
-2040 NSPAKIFEMG
+2040 SHIFKMG
-2050 DWIAGNE
+2050 DWIDGSQISGKTNIWEENFHIQLGTSYHEVYSWPSEALGWSEIIPETTTCQQISSGTAEGDNLWGHYIHARYTT
-2057 IEGVTGTWDS
+2057 IEGVEEDS
-2067 GLIPQVGTKERDIY
+2067 DGKY
-2081 SWPADKLGNT
+2081 K
-2091 PIIAEEATC
+2091 
-2100 ADVRGGTIDNNLCGH
+2100 GTINDQ
-2115 YLHVRNTTLSGVMD
+2115 SGVD
-2129 YQEFNT
+2129 
-2135 NETNDYRHTGTIS
+2135 
-2148 DASGAC
+2148 
-2154 TYYDRFWLYSGT
+2154 TYYDKFYRWSGFT
-2166 VDNGFHYPY
+2166 NS
-2175 TGYGNITYDICG
+2175 
-2187 LGHYDQAWFTAKGDN
+2187 LGDYDQTFFSTKKNAG
-2202 ATFDIFC
+2202 ATFDVYGI
-2209 VGDYY
+2209 VDYY
-2214 AGMSNPYEVFPLDF
+2214 ASDYPKAFQVCPIDF

-2233 PVISLPSGEYTT
+2233 PVITPGTDLNCTS
-2245 EQTVTLTAEQ
+2245 EQVVEITVTTPEWVEEGVT
-2255 PTWTEDPVTIYYKTD
+2255 PTIYYKTD
-2270 DMDDWAEYTSP
+2270 DMDDWAEYSGP
-2281 IIVNSDTHIQAYA
+2281 FVVNSNTHVQAYA
-2294 QVPTEKFNDIVR
+2294 ELESRYDDMMR
-2306 SVTVEATYE
+2306 SVVVETEYK
-2315 FANIKEPI
+2315 FIGIKDPEIDPASM
-2323 INDDVD
+2323 
-2329 DNVIEVTTGD
+2329 VIEVITGNEKVEDIMISDSNDANSGAVTVYTTDG
-2339 EEVNVTIQ
+2339 TMPSA
-2347 TNPESPEALTLYT
+2347 TNGTQIAA
-2360 LNGEVPTLE
+2360 G
-2369 NGIPVVN
+2369 GIVE
-2376 GSISLDSITETTTV
+2376 LDPITETTTV

-2422 VYNLVDAVAMDKVYV
+2422 VYDLVDAVSMDKVYV

-2457 STGVKFTDGTK
+2457 STGVKFKDDSKTK
-2468 EHVYG
+2468 VYG

-2654 VILDFSGL
+2654 VILDFSNL
-2662 NGQENN
+2662 DDSPENS

-2682 TGKYVDGN
+2682 VGKYVDDN
-2690 NYRIVLDIAPQ
+2690 NYRIVLDEVPSSAV
-2701 AIADADAGKYPGY
+2701 DADAVKYPGY
-2714 NVADVKEDDPQSYVL
+2714 SEADVKEEDPQNYEW

-2765 EKLFFMNPK
+2765 EKMFFMNPK
-2774 VQEVVRIWG
+2774 VQEVARVWG
-2783 IYTQKEGGQ
+2783 IYTQKEDGQ
-2792 DVFTCITPSLENMVN
+2792 DVKDVFTCIEPSLENMVN
-2807 GWGIK
+2807 GWGLK
-2812 GAFAVKWDY
+2812 GAFTVEWDY
-2821 NRVNQDTYGARP
+2821 NRVNEMYGVRP
-2833 SGLGYTDVNKAFMFH
+2833 TDLNDNAVDKAYMFH

-2853 KSTSGRRANVVGTA
+2853 MPSNKGMRADVVGQA
-2867 DDASNMSDRFVIYP
+2867 DDASNMSDRFVVYP
-2881 LDFKSSEDN
+2881 LDFRSSGDN

>member
-1 MKKLLTFLLTALL
+1 MKKLLTFFLTALL
-14 AFSVGWAETST
+14 AFSVGWAENIYVKVESTSQLEVGKT
-25 LTFNSACGGSGTADD
+25 YIIVYENNNSSACMGSISNKVGSAIQNM
-40 GAAWTVESDAAESTF
+40 A
-55 DSTKGIHYGTS
+55 
-66 KAAVSYLTLTSSSFS
+66 LN
-81 NKTITKIVVNAS
+81 NKTIDIE
-93 GASSTSAV
+93 GRYV
-101 LNVTVGG
+101 LE
-108 SAFGS
+108 
-113 QTNLSSTAA
+113 L
-122 EYTFNGS
+122 
-129 ASGEIVVRISQQS
+129 
-142 AKKALYCKSITI
+142 
-154 TYEAGGTQPAEPNWY
+154 
-169 SKVTDLSDLE
+169 
-179 AGKKCIFVYENG
+179 
-191 SSSAAMGAFDS
+191 
-202 NNHGIGITDLTI
+202 
-214 SDNRINIGGTDV
+214 
-226 IEYTLG
+226 TLG
-232 GTSNA
+232 GSSNA
-237 WTFLNPNNRY
+237 WTFHTGTGYLASTNDKNISVRTTVDEYSKWTVTDNFTLVLTQNAGRKLQYNNTNPRF
-247 LGAAGNTSDQF
+247 T
-258 STSATLGV
+258 T
-266 YTDLRWTIN
+266 
-275 GNGYISNNSSSRN
+275 
-288 IRYSSAHLFGLYT
+288 YSSAQKSAYLYVKQST
-301 SGSYATI
+301 SPALI
-308 FIQDLEDCATPTF
+308 CAAPTF
-321 SPDPEDGPFT
+321 SPDGGSSTTGSLDVTIT
-331 SAQNVSISCATS
+331 SATE
-343 GATIYYTTDGTTPT
+343 GATIYYTTDNTDPVVNRT
-357 TSSAVYSSAITVNET
+357 TSSIANGGTVHLTESCTLKAMAV
-372 TTIKAIAVA
+372 K
-381 SGYDNSAVATA
+381 SGMDNSPIVTS
-392 TYTINQPQTVANLP
+392 Q
-406 AANGLNDGDEFTFT
+406 
-420 GDAVV
+420 
-425 AYHMTYGNSS
+425 S
-435 YTWLR
+435 YTV
-440 DLNATSGGGMF
+440 TSGGGEQP
-451 YNDNSGLTSVGTVLN
+451 SLSTV
-466 SGWTATK
+466 
-473 TVYSGLYEYTGA
+473 
-485 NGITANTQYSTQTV
+485 
-499 EPFDRTGQTL
+499 
-509 SDANISEIIA
+509 
-519 LNNITISGTGNAQTG
+519 
-534 TSEGNRAT
+534 
-542 YTLYKKF
+542 
-549 GITLEDG
+549 
-556 KKYNIIATV
+556 
-565 GKYNNNTIQVYPLS
+565 
-579 ATEVAEPTLTI
+579 
-590 ELNPVTQTASVGDI
+590 
-604 ITVNVSVDPADAEF
+604 
-618 EATCDNDN
+618 
-626 VIVENTSNGF
+626 
-636 TIYTETPGTYTVS
+636 
-649 VYATS
+649 
-654 GTLENTVTGTYT
+654 
-666 FNDVSS
+666 
-672 SSTIYRKVTSTNDLV
+672 YRKVTSTNDLV

-746 LSFHNGTGYLC
+746 LSFHNGTGYLY
-757 WTSGNSLN
+757 WQSGNSLN
-765 VSSDIS
+765 VQSDIT

-781 DTNGFILT
+781 ATNGFILT
-789 NLVADDSDS
+789 NLVADGLES

-880 STSNTATLTTS
+880 SISNTATLTTS

-909 DGDANESDEATLTV
+909 DGDANESDEVTLTV

-956 VVYDY
+956 VVYGY
-961 SCSPVGAT
+961 SCSPAGAT

-984 GTYTVTV
+984 GTYIVTV

-1087 PNDGWTFQL
+1087 QNDGWTFQL

-1104 NSDSNALHTND
+1104 NSASNALHTND

-1135 YDTRTLMSNSASS
+1135 YNTRTLMSNSASS
-1148 RFACYTSTQNNQR
+1148 RFACYTSTQTNQR

-1180 NSLSLDDIAVGS
+1180 NFLSLDDIAVGS

-1268 VTATVT
+1268 ITATVT
-1274 GKKATPTAPE
+1274 GKKTTPTAPE

-1324 IIEVPYGT
+1324 IIDVPYGT

-1418 QATATKGNATANA
+1418 QATATKGIATANA

-1438 AAPTPAAPTFSI
+1438 AAPAPAAPTFSI

-1519 SGDGNIYEKVT
+1519 SGDGNTYEEVT
-1530 SSELIE
+1530 SPNLIN
-1536 GDSYILVYEDT
+1536 GDTYILVYEGT
-1547 PSAMGTVPNGGK
+1547 PSAMGVISSGK
-1559 GSAVTATWVQH
+1559 GSAVAATWEKH
-1570 TSTPYQVSVD
+1570 DARPYQVSVEG
-1580 DACELIAHSTG
+1580 ANELIAHSTG

-1598 VLADDSYL
+1598 KLADGSYL
-1606 GWSSSTN
+1606 GWSSGAN
-1613 FNLNLDSSSNGTK
+1613 FNNTVTDNGAK
-1626 WTVSQ
+1626 WTVDEY
-1631 NGTITN
+1631 GTITN
-1637 VEAGSRGVIYSQN
+1637 VKENSRSVIYRESA
-1650 SNGVFAPYSTS
+1650 GFAPYASSNAGTS
-1661 NVGNNGYAWAYLY
+1661 DYHWAYLY
-1674 HKVNSTPTV
+1674 HKVNSTPAV

-1739 GGTMTVK
+1739 GGSMTIK

-1787 ILSSTPAD
+1787 ILSSTPVD
-1795 ASIYYTINGSEPTNE
+1795 ASIYYTINGSEPTIE

-1846 ATYTRVNK
+1846 ATYTRVQK
-1854 VIDVN
+1854 MIDVH
-1859 APFFSPIENYTYYGD
+1859 APFFSPLEGKEGGYSGIYYGN
-1874 QEIEILCTTE
+1874 QTLQIATSTE
-1884 NADIYYEVVPAS
+1884 NADIYYEIEVVNGTTPPTS
-1896 GVTVPDASQVTQPT
+1896 VSDPDKNNTTTIYYNEPYQ
-1910 KSSTHYTGPISMT
+1910 MT
-1923 VGNSYYVKAIAYI
+1923 VGNSYRVKAIAYI
-1936 GNFASE
+1936 GDFVSTISEGYYIIKPFEGGTYVYQNLKDFNENCPTGKTASF
-1942 VAEGWFTIKST
+1942 V
-1953 SEWSTPTNATTVLE
+1953 
-1967 NVAQMRTVSSGK
+1967 
-1979 RVTFRNPIQV
+1979 NPVQV
-1989 VYMSTMCN
+1989 VFMSTYQNNGHSAEFC
-1997 DPTPGNYTHPVPEYV
+1997 YI
-2012 YVRDN
+2012 RDN
-2017 SGYGVIYF
+2017 TDYACVYF
-2025 GKGSTMWATQTNGRR
+2025 GKNYTGS
-2040 NSPAKIFEMG
+2040 SHIFKMG
-2050 DWIAGNE
+2050 DWIDGSQISGKTNIWEENFHIQLGTSYHEVYNWPSEALGWSEIIPETTTCQQISSGTAEGDNLWGHYIHARYTT
-2057 IEGVTGTWDS
+2057 IEGVEDDS
-2067 GLIPQVGTKERDIY
+2067 DGKY
-2081 SWPADKLGNT
+2081 K
-2091 PIIAEEATC
+2091 
-2100 ADVRGGTIDNNLCGH
+2100 GTINDQ
-2115 YLHVRNTTLSGVMD
+2115 SGVD
-2129 YQEFNT
+2129 
-2135 NETNDYRHTGTIS
+2135 
-2148 DASGAC
+2148 
-2154 TYYDRFWLYSGT
+2154 TYYDKFYRWSGFT
-2166 VDNGFHYPY
+2166 NS
-2175 TGYGNITYDICG
+2175 
-2187 LGHYDQAWFTAKGDN
+2187 LGDYDQTFFSTKKNAG
-2202 ATFDIFC
+2202 ATFDVYGI
-2209 VGDYY
+2209 VDYY
-2214 AGMSNPYEVFPLDF
+2214 ASDYPKAFQVCPIDF

-2233 PVISLPSGEYTT
+2233 PVITPSTNLNCTSEQVIDITVETPDWTGATT
-2245 EQTVTLTAEQ
+2245 
-2255 PTWTEDPVTIYYKTD
+2255 PTIYYKTD
-2270 DMDDWAEYTSP
+2270 DMDDWAEFIGP
-2281 IIVNSDTHIQAYA
+2281 FVVNSDTHVQAYA
-2294 QVPTEKFNDIVR
+2294 EMPSRYDDMMRSEVVETEYK
-2306 SVTVEATYE
+2306 

-2323 INDDVD
+2323 ITDDVD
-2329 DNVIEVTTGD
+2329 DNVIEVTIGN

-2376 GSISLDSITETTTV
+2376 GSISLDPITETTTV

-2403 VLWSNPVTVTYTF
+2403 VLWSNPVTQTYTF

-2422 VYNLVDAVAMDKVYV
+2422 VYDLVDAVTMDKVYV

-2561 SDVTLNQ
+2561 SDATLNQ

-2590 DNVQVTVADNLIGAW
+2590 SDVQVTVADNLIGAW
-2605 AINKPDGKK
+2605 AINKPNGEK

-2662 NGQENN
+2662 DGQENN

-2682 TGKYVDGN
+2682 TGKYVDDN

-2701 AIADADAGKYPGY
+2701 AIADADAGNYPGY
-2714 NVADVKEDDPQSYVL
+2714 NEADVLEDDPQSYVL

-2783 IYTQKEGGQ
+2783 IYTQKEGGK

-2812 GAFAVKWDY
+2812 GAFAVEWDY
-2821 NRVNQDTYGARP
+2821 NRVNQDTYGVRP
-2833 SGLGYTDVNKAFMFH
+2833 SGLGNTDVNKAFMFH

-2867 DDASNMSDRFVIYP
+2867 DDARNMSDRFVIYP
-2881 LDFKSSEDN
+2881 LDFNSKEDN

-2912 IMGMESEK
+2912 IMGMESEQ

-2929 TRYTDGSTSTAKILR
+2929 TRYSDGSSSTAKVLR